1 MTPLM
6 IDDTTRPY
14 VYLFNR
20 HRRVAFAD
28 RGTILLGQRP
38 TRRNSVKS
46 IIAFVCSYKIKLRSV
61 VFNPLLVRFFVF
73 AVRLPV
79 GFFFWFSASALS
91 SSSPESFAFAFFPR
105 FAASAARWNHEPG
118 VRRRASAADAALFD
132 GRPGRLTPAFTF
144 LAASR
149 SSGVNLAACMRRLKS
164 LRKSLAPEKN
174 RTRRLATAS
183 SCAP

>member
-1 MTPLM
+1 MTRHDLTSIYS
-6 IDDTTRPY
+6 IDTDASRSRTEER
-14 VYLFNR
+14 FFSGN
-20 HRRVAFAD
+20 
-28 RGTILLGQRP
+28 RP

-105 FAASAARWNHEPG
+105 FAAAGA
-118 VRRRASAADAALFD
+118 
-132 GRPGRLTPAFTF
+132 
-144 LAASR
+144 AASE
-149 SSGVNLAACMRRLKS
+149 S
-164 LRKSLAPEKN
+164 
-174 RTRRLATAS
+174 
-183 SCAP
+183 